1 MRVFLKSLESNGGK
15 EIGIW
20 LLDHLIV
27 LEFLLLPNVVLEHR
41 KIEWMCLSR
50 SFGVVLGEGEYL
62 NSGVNRD
69 VIWAGID
76 DE

>member
-1 MRVFLKSLESNGGK
+1 MRVFLKSLASNGGK

-27 LEFLLLPNVVLEHR
+27 FEFLLLPNVVFEHR
-41 KIEWMCLSR
+41 KIEGMCLDG
-50 SFGVVLGEGEYL
+50 SFGVVLGEKENL

-69 VIWAGID
+69 VIWA
-76 DE
+76 